1 MKNCR
6 KSAFLPVF
14 ALALVTVASAAA
26 CGGSKERAA
35 DARTAEEASELPAE
49 LVVAEFDVDGMT
61 CGGCALATEFALKK
75 LDGVVAADASFDEA
89 TGDGRCT
96 VKYDPGLV
104 SPEQMVIAISDVG
117 FTATPREP
125 AAGES

>member
-1 MKNCR
+1 MKNYR
-6 KSAFLPVF
+6 HSAFLPLL
-14 ALALVTVASAAA
+14 ALALATVGSAAA
-26 CGGSKERAA
+26 CGGSEERAA
-35 DARTAEEASELPAE
+35 DARPAQEASELPAE
-49 LVVAEFDVDGMT
+49 LVVAHFDVDGMT

-89 TGDGRCT
+89 TGEGRCT

-104 SPEQMVIAISDVG
+104 SPEQMVIAITDVG
-117 FTATPREP
+117 FTAAPRYP

>member
-1 MKNCR
+1 MKNYR
-6 KSAFLPVF
+6 KSAFLPVL
-14 ALALVTVASAAA
+14 ALALALVASAAA
-26 CGGSKERAA
+26 CGASEERAA
-35 DARTAEEASELPAE
+35 NARPAEEASELSAE
-49 LVVAEFDVDGMT
+49 LVIAEFDVDGMT

-75 LDGVVAADASFDEA
+75 LDGVEAADASFDEA
-89 TGDGRCT
+89 TGEGRAT